1 MTKKNWG
8 LLIIFLVLTGIFG
21 LLLNQKATTTSLE
34 VDEKLFAVEDTASI
48 QRIELQQPGGEMQV
62 LKRQPQ
68 GWQLNNTYRADPQ
81 LVALLRSV
89 LHNVEVKRPVASNQQ
104 QEVERYLLE
113 NGSQVR
119 IYGIDG
125 LLQEFYAGGNEQEQ
139 ISYFMKKGTAYVMEL
154 PGYANYIS
162 GIFFLNEGNLRNR
175 TLFASNYLNLQEIRV
190 EYPQAEQD
198 VRIEYDGKRLQVEGV
213 PQPDSTQLLGFLSL
227 FENLQAVGYV
237 NPREYPELDSLMQQN
252 PIAEITVTDLL
263 NPDGKQLQIYPPA
276 PEGRYRLGYL
286 PAQQQAVLLDER
298 LARMLLVDRSQL
310 MKQ

>member
-21 LLLNQKATTTSLE
+21 LLLNQKATTSSLE
-34 VDEKLFAVEDTASI
+34 VEETLFAVEDTTSI
-48 QRIELQQPGGEMQV
+48 QRIELQQQGGDMQV
-62 LKRQPQ
+62 LKRQQ
-68 GWQLNNTYRADPQ
+68 GYWELNNAYRADPQ
-81 LVALLRSV
+81 LMALLMSV

-104 QEVERYLLE
+104 QGVEQSLLE

-119 IYGIDG
+119 IYDREG

-139 ISYFMKKGTAYVMEL
+139 ISYFMKNGTAYVMEL

-162 GIFFLNEGNLRNR
+162 GIFSLNEGNLRNR
-175 TLFASNYLNLQEIRV
+175 TLFASNYLNLQEIKV

-227 FENLQAVGYV
+227 FENLQAVGFV
-237 NPREYPELDSLMQQN
+237 NAREFPDLDSLMQQD
-252 PIAEITVTDLL
+252 PIANIIVTDLQ
-263 NPDGKQLQIYPPA
+263 NPDGKQLQLYPPA

-286 PAQQQAVLLDER
+286 PAEQQAVLLDER

-310 MKQ
+310 MKE

>member
-1 MTKKNWG
+1 
-8 LLIIFLVLTGIFG
+8 
-21 LLLNQKATTTSLE
+21 
-34 VDEKLFAVEDTASI
+34 
-48 QRIELQQPGGEMQV
+48 MQV

-237 NPREYPELDSLMQQN
+237 NPREYPELDSLMQQD